1 MRVLRDSR
9 RRWRVP
15 AVGPRFRRKGFE
27 ASGGGRAIGQCSR
40 EWHRRRTLAEAVL
53 VETFVWT
60 DHAFLRLSQRR
71 LDRLDV
77 EEAVRMNHDERSR
90 NDGKADWLIRAIAPL
105 GARIEAIYDHPV
117 SGDGATV
124 RVVSVWRVEI

>member
-1 MRVLRDSR
+1 VL
-9 RRWRVP
+9 
-15 AVGPRFRRKGFE
+15 A
-27 ASGGGRAIGQCSR
+27 
-40 EWHRRRTLAEAVL
+40 
-53 VETFVWT
+53 ETFVWT

-77 EEAVRMNHDERSR
+77 EEAIRVNHDERSP
-90 NDGKADWLIRAIAPL
+90 NDGKADWLIRAITPL

-117 SGDGATV
+117 SDDEATV